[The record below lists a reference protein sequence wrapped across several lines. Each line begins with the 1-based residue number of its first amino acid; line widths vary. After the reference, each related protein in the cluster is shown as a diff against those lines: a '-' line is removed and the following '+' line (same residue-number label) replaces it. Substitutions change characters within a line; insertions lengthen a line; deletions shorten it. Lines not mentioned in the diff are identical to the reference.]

1 MLLYQRFFEGVVMV
15 IKPAVSLETSE
26 YSSIEEVQNLWRE
39 RISEEWVEAILTSP
53 DTEQHVYS
61 LAAKLDLSLPDAWS
75 TYFAGLVAS
84 QM

>member
-1 MLLYQRFFEGVVMV
+1 MVVRDE
-15 IKPAVSLETSE
+15 IIIEASDSGSK
-26 YSSIEEVQNLWRE
+26 EEVIQTWKRLMTD
-39 RISEEWVEAILTSP
+39 EWVEEILIKP

-75 TYFAGLVAS
+75 TYFAGMVAS